1 MEYRSL
7 SRLIYLA
14 AGLLVALWFI
24 HLTLQVIMI
33 VFFAIVLTIVLN
45 APVTW
50 LETKRVSRTVAS
62 VMVFFSVLLFLALL
76 AWMVVPK
83 IVTQVELLIANLPDY
98 LSGVNDRIAK
108 WLGEYGNN
116 QQQGQ
121 TTSNAITLPSVSAI
135 LNSVGQYSIQLF
147 QNLLLVIFFF
157 CLVIYMLLSP
167 RPLLEFYLSLFAD
180 SKKPKAAKAF
190 SYASTMTIGW
200 MWSNVVAGAI
210 RAVIV
215 WFFLYFMGIPGV
227 WVWAGVTFF
236 AELIPRIGFYIMS
249 VPPILIAFSIS
260 PITALWVAIFYIG
273 LDEIIGDFV
282 IPKIRSRTM
291 KIHPVF
297 ILIMV
302 IAMSTAFGVVGAF
315 IATPL
320 AAFIK
325 AYYEVF
331 YRKELEQEKHDEK
344 IEQMLYR
351 KEIGLKQSQNLK

>member
-1 MEYRSL
+1 MEYRHL

-14 AGLLVALWFI
+14 AGLLVAIWFI
-24 HLTLQVIMI
+24 HLTLQVILI

-45 APVTW
+45 AAVTW
-50 LETKRVSRTVAS
+50 LEMKRLPRTIAS
-62 VMVFFSVLLFLALL
+62 LIVFFSVFLCLALL
-76 AWMVVPK
+76 GWMVVPK
-83 IVTQVELLIANLPDY
+83 IVIQVKLLIANLPDY
-98 LSGVNDRIAK
+98 LAGLNQRIAK

-116 QQQGQ
+116 QQQAQ
-121 TTSNAITLPSVSAI
+121 SMSNAITALPPVSSI
-135 LNSVGQYSIQLF
+135 INSVGQYSVQLF
-147 QNLLLVIFFF
+147 RNLLLVIFFF
-157 CLVIYMLLSP
+157 CLVIYMLLAP
-167 RPLLEFYLSLFAD
+167 RPLLEFYLSLFPD
-180 SKKPKAAKAF
+180 SKRDKAAKAF

-210 RAVIV
+210 RAVVV

-249 VPPILIAFSIS
+249 VPPILIALSIS

-273 LDEIIGDFV
+273 LDEIIGDFI
-282 IPKIRSRTM
+282 IPRIRSRTM

-302 IAMSTAFGVVGAF
+302 IAMSTAFGVMGAF

-331 YRKELEQEKHDEK
+331 YRKEVQKEKHDEK
-344 IEQMLYR
+344 IEEMLYR
-351 KEIGLKQSQNLK
+351 K